1 LDNDKD
7 INITTY
13 ESPQGLRERGPMMV
27 GADAPFVSGGFR
39 RGEMALIAAHS
50 RPYSVFARNRT
61 IFPLVA
67 SLLVGKFAHEDVPIP
82 DNMKPSYPESISFR
96 NFEPVI
102 TIDSCSG
109 RYPTERYTVNDT
121 QHLNPVV
128 KEPSKLLLGMINRI
142 KE

>member
-1 LDNDKD
+1 MDNDKD

-13 ESPQGLRERGPMMV
+13 ESPKGLRERGPMML

-39 RGEMALIAAHS
+39 RGEIALIAAHS
-50 RPYSVFARNRT
+50 RPYSVYPTSRSV
-61 IFPLVA
+61 IPLIA
-67 SLLVGKFAHEDVPIP
+67 NLIVGKFAHEDVPIP

-96 NFEPVI
+96 NFEPLI
-102 TIDSCSG
+102 TIDSFAD
-109 RYPTERYTVNDT
+109 YPTKRYTVNDT